1 MPPIDVDP
9 RRRHQRRHLVG
20 DLSAHQQR
28 RDAGGD
34 LHHRQRHDE
43 GGDADHRQ
51 PERVDEAEQGAQ
63 RQRQQDRG
71 PSGHRDVG
79 DVDVG
84 ILQREI
90 GDGNAGDVGDGG
102 NRQIDFGAQ
111 DHEGK
116 TDRDDA
122 GDRNLRQD
130 VAEIVQR
137 RKRGA
142 GNREEAEQADQRQE
156 RRDVAHLGAQHRGEP
171 ARPFPIRGDCH
182 AFT

>member
-9 RRRHQRRHLVG
+9 RRRHQRGHLVG
-20 DLSAHQQR
+20 DLPAHQQR
-28 RDAGGD
+28 RDAGRD

-90 GDGNAGDVGDGG
+90 GDRNAGDVGDGG
-102 NRQIDFGAQ
+102 DRQIDFGAQ